1 MASVAIIR
9 CGKKI
14 RKTKMNNRSWNRTNY
29 TDKNSAG
36 QDNFKREAK
45 ITSIGIY
52 FFLIILAVAFT
63 LALIR

>member
-14 RKTKMNNRSWNRTNY
+14 RKTKMNNNWNRTNY
-29 TDKNSAG
+29 TDKNSKG
-36 QDNFKREAK
+36 QGRLKREAGLA
-45 ITSIGIY
+45 SIGIY
-52 FFLIILAVAFT
+52 FFLVVLAVTFT